1 MLQALAV
8 PSAAFEPRF
17 RGSFRSLVY
26 TRAGVAETQEMM
38 AYKVRRTYRHT
49 QTDKIWMLMND
60 AFFIALGMVFGTN
73 IDPFLVLKVVSKTF
87 CNHCFF
93 LAKALLNRQPSQLK

>member
-26 TRAGVAETQEMM
+26 TRAGAAETQEMM
-38 AYKVRRTYRHT
+38 AYKVRRTLDT
-49 QTDKIWMLMND
+49 QTN
-60 AFFIALGMVFGTN
+60 
-73 IDPFLVLKVVSKTF
+73 
-87 CNHCFF
+87 
-93 LAKALLNRQPSQLK
+93 

>member
-38 AYKVRRTYRHT
+38 AYKVRRTYRHI
-49 QTDKIWMLMND
+49 QTDKKWMLIKD
-60 AFFIALGMVFGTN
+60 EFFIPLGMVFGTN

-93 LAKALLNRQPSQLK
+93 FSKSAIE

>member
-49 QTDKIWMLMND
+49 QTDKKWMLMKAPTLIHFWCKNS
-60 AFFIALGMVFGTN
+60 FR
-73 IDPFLVLKVVSKTF
+73 
-87 CNHCFF
+87 NHCFF
-93 LAKALLNRQPSQLK
+93 Y